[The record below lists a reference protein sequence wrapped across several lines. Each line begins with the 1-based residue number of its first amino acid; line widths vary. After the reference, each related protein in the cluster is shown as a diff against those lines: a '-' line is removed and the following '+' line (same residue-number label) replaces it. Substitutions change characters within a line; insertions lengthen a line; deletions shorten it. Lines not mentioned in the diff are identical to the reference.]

1 MRDYVRAETGRL
13 VERFGAELKRA
24 AREADA
30 DAIHDLRVSI
40 RRLSRCLRVFAGFY
54 PGRSWKKIRAELHG
68 LLQSAGAVR
77 DRDIA
82 LELIGEAGVSAR
94 AGICRRLSTERK
106 AAELEMIEEIGRWSR
121 RDPAAKWR
129 RKLEID

>member
-1 MRDYVRAETGRL
+1 MREYVRAETGRL
-13 VERFGAELKRA
+13 LERFGAELKRA
-24 AREADA
+24 ARGADA

-68 LLQSAGAVR
+68 LLQAAGAVR

-82 LELIGEAGVSAR
+82 LALIGQAGVSPRTAIHRKLATAR
-94 AGICRRLSTERK
+94 T
-106 AAELEMIEEIGRWSR
+106 AASREMAAEIGRWSR

-129 RKLEID
+129 RKLEL

>member
-1 MRDYVRAETGRL
+1 MREYVRAETARL
-13 VERFGAELKRA
+13 LEHFGAELKRA
-24 AREADA
+24 ARGADA

-40 RRLSRCLRVFAGFY
+40 RRLSRCLRVFAAFY
-54 PGRSWKKIRAELHG
+54 PDGAWKQIRAQLRG

-82 LELIGEAGVSAR
+82 LALIGKAGVSPRTAIHR
-94 AGICRRLSTERK
+94 KLSTERK
-106 AAELEMIEEIGRWSR
+106 AAEREMVAEIGRWSR

-129 RKLEID
+129 RKLEI

>member
-1 MRDYVRAETGRL
+1 MREYVRAETARL
-13 VERFGAELKRA
+13 LDRFGAELKRA
-24 AREADA
+24 ARDADA

-54 PGRSWKKIRAELHG
+54 PGRSWKKIRAGLHG

-82 LELIGEAGVSAR
+82 LALIGQAGVSPRTAIHRKLSAER
-94 AGICRRLSTERK
+94 AAASHEMAADIER
-106 AAELEMIEEIGRWSR
+106 WDR

-129 RKLEID
+129 RKLEL